1 MSAVLFWNHVL
12 MEGVFCCSSCCVK
25 VNATQIA
32 ASALPSCSEQRNN
45 GGLSFSQG
53 LISVFLQ
60 TEWLWLFMNEFKFVC
75 LYSDLFRQRRRPVPK
90 GLSLFCLYSLI
101 SLSGP
106 SNGGP
111 LPSLLVTWFRWL
123 TEHLDSYQGKPQ
135 CCCWR
140 WFRISKKETT
150 VTKSVGQT
158 NLTPCN
164 FRMNAAVNAGSS
176 WLCVA

>member
-1 MSAVLFWNHVL
+1 MSAILFWNHVL

-111 LPSLLVTWFRWL
+111 LPSLLVTWFGGL
-123 TEHLDSYQGKPQ
+123 PN
-135 CCCWR
+135 
-140 WFRISKKETT
+140 ISIPIRA
-150 VTKSVGQT
+150 
-158 NLTPCN
+158 NH
-164 FRMNAAVNAGSS
+164 NAAVGGGSELVKRRRLLPRVLDKQIS
-176 WLCVA
+176 RLVILEWMPQSMLGPVGSV